1 MFLQPRL
8 PGTFSSFLA
17 WLTSHGER
25 SAMCPLGVAIS
36 YLSSRLNLVIAR
48 NVAILPVQDWPN
60 RKERLLRRLALAC
73 HREERGDLDC
83 QELAKQ
89 KERLLRRLASMC
101 HREERGDLACSGL
114 AKQKERLLRRLA
126 MTILLS
132 SRGTWRS
139 CLFRIGQTEKRDCFA
154 GSQ

>member
-1 MFLQPRL
+1 MPS
-8 PGTFSSFLA
+8 GY
-17 WLTSHGER
+17 GD
-25 SAMCPLGVAIS
+25 LGCQGPAG
-36 YLSSRLNLVIAR
+36 
-48 NVAILPVQDWPN
+48 

-126 MTILLS
+126 MTDPLS
-132 SRGTWRS
+132 SRETWRS
-139 CLFRIGQTEKRDCFA
+139 RLFRVGRQKREIASQARNDKTNVA